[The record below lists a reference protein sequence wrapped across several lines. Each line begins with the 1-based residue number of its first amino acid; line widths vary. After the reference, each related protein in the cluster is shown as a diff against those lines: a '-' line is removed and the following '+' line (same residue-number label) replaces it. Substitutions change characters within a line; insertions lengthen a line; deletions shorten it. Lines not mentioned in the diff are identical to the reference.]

1 MKQIFK
7 TIYNFLFFLYVIV
20 VIFNLASFFIN
31 KIQIKSIISPS
42 SFNTD
47 NNKITHVNFND
58 VIGLNDVKDEFNYY
72 VDLIKN
78 KEIYN
83 KFNVKLPKGI
93 LLVGPPG
100 TGKTLLVKAIATEF
114 DIDLIQTSGSE
125 FVEMY
130 VGVGAARIRK
140 LFSKAREKKNC
151 IIFIFNI
158 FNLRHCQ
165 ILFCYYC
172 FFVKSHICC

>member
-114 DIDLIQTSGSE
+114 
-125 FVEMY
+125 V
-130 VGVGAARIRK
+130 
-140 LFSKAREKKNC
+140 
-151 IIFIFNI
+151 
-158 FNLRHCQ
+158 
-165 ILFCYYC
+165 
-172 FFVKSHICC
+172 